1 MISIIIPALNEE
13 KALGTTLKQ
22 IKDNLTEVE
31 YEIIV
36 VDGGSKDGT
45 KEIAAHYGTVINT
58 GHEHTIAWNRNRG
71 AEIAKGE
78 FFAFVDADAT
88 IPDPNRFYKIALE
101 DFARD
106 PKLFAIVTNIA
117 VIPENATFMD
127 RLMYGFVSV
136 LVRFNSNVLH
146 VGATPGKFQMIRR
159 SAFEAIHGYNENLV
173 VTEDNDII
181 FRLAR
186 IGKTRLDPRLT
197 IFHTGRRAHI
207 MGWPRLLWLWTANYF
222 SFLIFN
228 RSYDTKWKET
238 R

>member
-13 KALGTTLKQ
+13 KALGATLKQ
-22 IKDNLTEVE
+22 INENLTEVE

-36 VDGGSKDGT
+36 VDGGSKDRT
-45 KEIAAHYGTVINT
+45 KEIAAQYGTVIDT

-106 PKLFAIVTNIA
+106 PRLLAIIANLA
-117 VIPENATFMD
+117 VIPENATLMD
-127 RLMYGFVSV
+127 RIMYGLVSF
-136 LVRFNSNVLH
+136 LVRFNNNLLRR
-146 VGATPGKFQMIRR
+146 GATTGKFQMIRR
-159 SAFEAIHGYNENLV
+159 SAFEAIHGYKEHLV

-181 FRLAR
+181 MRLAR

-197 IFHTGRRAHI
+197 VFHTGRRAHI

-228 RSYDTKWKET
+228 RSYDKKWKET

>member
-1 MISIIIPALNEE
+1 MISIIIPTLNEE
-13 KALGTTLKQ
+13 KAIGTTLGQ
-22 IKDNLTEVE
+22 IKDKLTEVE

-36 VDGGSKDGT
+36 ADGGSTDRT
-45 KEIAAHYGTVINT
+45 REIAARYATVIDT
-58 GHEHTIAWNRNRG
+58 GHEHTIAWNRNRA

-88 IPDPNRFYKIALE
+88 IPDPNRFYKFALE

-106 PKLFAIVTNIA
+106 PELLAVVTNIA
-117 VIPENATFMD
+117 VIPENARVMD
-127 RLMYGFVSV
+127 RIVYGFVSL
-136 LVRFNSNVLH
+136 LVRFNNNVLH
-146 VGATPGKFQMIRR
+146 RGATPGKFQMIRR
-159 SAFEAIHGYNENLV
+159 SAFERIHGYQEHLV

-181 FRLAR
+181 MRLAR

-228 RSYDTKWKET
+228 RSYDKKWKET